1 MEGKEKG
8 CRRRDGGGQ
17 GRGEMNKEEGA
28 EEQGG
33 RKARQRKRRGGRGK
47 ASYLPSTFV
56 KEADL

>member
-8 CRRRDGGGQ
+8 WRRRDGGGQ
-17 GRGEMNKEEGA
+17 GRGDMNKEEGV
-28 EEQGG
+28 EEKGWRKG
-33 RKARQRKRRGGRGK
+33 RKRKRRGGRGK